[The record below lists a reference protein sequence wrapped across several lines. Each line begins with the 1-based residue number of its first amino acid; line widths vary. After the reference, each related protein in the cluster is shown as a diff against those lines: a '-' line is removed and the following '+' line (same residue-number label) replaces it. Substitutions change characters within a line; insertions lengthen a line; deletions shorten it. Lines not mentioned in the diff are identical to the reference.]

1 MQRELKNQINDVATS
16 MGTMPAPPTTP
27 SRSAR
32 GSTSMSSSPAASSVL
47 GPPMPPRSRV
57 ADAATQTVINDEY
70 VPILEYLDRD
80 VPAPVPVR
88 EWHPGPVY
96 VSPHGDTFHA
106 HERC

>member
-1 MQRELKNQINDVATS
+1 MQRELKNQINYVATS
-16 MGTMPAPPTTP
+16 STGTMPAPPTTP

-57 ADAATQTVINDEY
+57 ADAATQMVINDEY

-80 VPAPVPVR
+80 VPAQPSSEYNLPT
-88 EWHPGPVY
+88 W
-96 VSPHGDTFHA
+96 
-106 HERC
+106 